1 MSIIIIMNNIRSIKQ
16 IQKIIDLFFERDVE
30 YKKNNKFFVSQNN
43 KQMIHYN
50 NMNRR
55 LPFFTYVKVENEVRK
70 TVKVESIKHNEFI
83 EKEREKLYKKYKY
96 IYYPLN
102 FQSKDEKVKK

>member
-1 MSIIIIMNNIRSIKQ
+1 MNNIRSIKQ

-55 LPFFTYVKVENEVRK
+55 LPFFTYVKVENEIRK
-70 TVKVESIKHNEFI
+70 MEKTEKIEDIKHSEFV
-83 EKEREKLYKKYKY
+83 EKERERLYQKYKY

-102 FQSKDEKVKK
+102 FQSKDEDEKVKK